1 MKLLHTTI
9 ASIGSMDADAIAG
22 ADERLASLLKP
33 PGSLGRL
40 EEIARQLAGIT
51 GKVKSRVDKKAILV
65 MCGDNGI
72 TEEGISSFPS
82 DVSFLVADTMLKGIA
97 GVAVLARHAGADLK
111 VTDLGLFKDVTAPGM
126 IQKKIRRGTSNFL
139 KGPAMTRDE
148 AVKAVE
154 TGIETAQAAADEGYT
169 LLGTGE
175 VGIGNTTT
183 SSAVLH
189 ALTGGN
195 LDILTGRGAG
205 LTDEALE
212 HKKKV
217 IRMGVEMNSPD
228 PGDPLDVLAKVG
240 GFDIAGLTG
249 CFLGAASRRVPIVID
264 GFISGTAAVLAHRL
278 CPASRE
284 FMFTSH
290 VSVEPGTRIISELLG
305 LHPMLFMNMRL
316 GEGTGC
322 ALAFNIIEAAT
333 KIMSDMGTFAD
344 IGM

>member
-212 HKKKV
+212 HKKGHPHG
-217 IRMGVEMNSPD
+217 R
-228 PGDPLDVLAKVG
+228 GDE
-240 GFDIAGLTG
+240 LTG
-249 CFLGAASRRVPIVID
+249 SRRPPGRPGQGGGIRHR
-264 GFISGTAAVLAHRL
+264 GSHGVLPGRRLPQGPHR
-278 CPASRE
+278 
-284 FMFTSH
+284 H
-290 VSVEPGTRIISELLG
+290 
-305 LHPMLFMNMRL
+305 
-316 GEGTGC
+316 
-322 ALAFNIIEAAT
+322 
-333 KIMSDMGTFAD
+333 
-344 IGM
+344 